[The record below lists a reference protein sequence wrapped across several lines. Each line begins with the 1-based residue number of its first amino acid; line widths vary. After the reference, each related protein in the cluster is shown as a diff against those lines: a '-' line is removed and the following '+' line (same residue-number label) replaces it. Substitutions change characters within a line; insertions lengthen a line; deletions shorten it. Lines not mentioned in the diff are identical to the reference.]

1 MFVGVFDERI
11 KVTSADTWEDEITV
25 TDPLDPARR
34 GWVYVYRSATLI
46 ETVTEDYVDAQAR
59 LASMEAARDRLRQ
72 IMAEAKTTEDLLR
85 AEQQLTQREADIER
99 ARAVD
104 VANRTAVT
112 VQTHQ
117 LGSCGMRKSFMPT
130 PSNANRR

>member
-1 MFVGVFDERI
+1 MSPIMTMLNGFYVNIAAPSERLHVG
-11 KVTSADTWEDEITV
+11 
-25 TDPLDPARR
+25 
-34 GWVYVYRSATLI
+34 
-46 ETVTEDYVDAQAR
+46 QH
-59 LASMEAARDRLRQ
+59 
-72 IMAEAKTTEDLLR
+72 
-85 AEQQLTQREADIER
+85 EADIER

-130 PSNANRR
+130 PSNANRC